1 MNEVLKIIENRKIVN
16 LGEDFYL
23 LPFAIYN
30 STTEFNSKTLEKEG
44 YHLFKDN
51 KQLSL
56 RNFGI
61 YILKILMN
69 MDFVNYKFNQK
80 MKKLL

>member
-51 KQLSL
+51 KTIIIKK
-56 RNFGI
+56 FWYKYI
-61 YILKILMN
+61 Y
-69 MDFVNYKFNQK
+69 
-80 MKKLL
+80 

>member
-1 MNEVLKIIENRKIVN
+1 MKIFIY
-16 LGEDFYL
+16 YL
-23 LPFAIYN
+23 LQFIIQLL
-30 STTEFNSKTLEKEG
+30 EFNSKTLEKEG

-61 YILKILMN
+61 NIYTKN
-69 MDFVNYKFNQK
+69 FNEYGFCQ
-80 MKKLL
+80 LQVQRRR